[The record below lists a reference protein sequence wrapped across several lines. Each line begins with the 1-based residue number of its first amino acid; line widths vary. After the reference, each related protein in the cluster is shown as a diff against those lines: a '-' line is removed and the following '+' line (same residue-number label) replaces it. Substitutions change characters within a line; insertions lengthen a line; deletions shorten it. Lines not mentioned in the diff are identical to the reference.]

1 MMMIF
6 LELVS
11 STRKSHSI
19 NTSQTLEI
27 QKTVQFNR
35 FAYSVDPSD
44 VMLVLLESVSKEL
57 KIGLRSISALCLGL
71 ILYSVQPFVDYS
83 HLRFIINLL
92 NVNFVVE
99 LL

>member
-35 FAYSVDPSD
+35 FAYSVDPSGM
-44 VMLVLLESVSKEL
+44 MLVLLESVSKEL

-71 ILYSVQPFVDYS
+71 IFVQPFVDYS
-83 HLRFIINLL
+83 HLRLIINLL

-99 LL
+99 LP